1 MSLSHCTGGI
11 NGVGMGLSR
20 VRVELLT
27 PVTAACFDVYFNVV
41 LCCSLFV
48 YILIKKKHN
57 KLYFTPSDARGIK
70 SFLPKAQK
78 TENCIASLSLIFSCS
93 RSCRLHWRCLS
104 TKHPAVAS
112 PSSSCCAM
120 IHLSVTAESR
130 RCPEEQHK
138 AVKFC
143 LSEPSLRKSPVL

>member
-1 MSLSHCTGGI
+1 MIGMSLSHCTGGI

-70 SFLPKAQK
+70 SFYFYPKHRKQK
-78 TENCIASLSLIFSCS
+78 TALPPFPSSFSVLILVDC
-93 RSCRLHWRCLS
+93 
-104 TKHPAVAS
+104 TGVAS
-112 PSSSCCAM
+112 PRN
-120 IHLSVTAESR
+120 I
-130 RCPEEQHK
+130 P
-138 AVKFC
+138 
-143 LSEPSLRKSPVL
+143 PSPPHHHPAAQ